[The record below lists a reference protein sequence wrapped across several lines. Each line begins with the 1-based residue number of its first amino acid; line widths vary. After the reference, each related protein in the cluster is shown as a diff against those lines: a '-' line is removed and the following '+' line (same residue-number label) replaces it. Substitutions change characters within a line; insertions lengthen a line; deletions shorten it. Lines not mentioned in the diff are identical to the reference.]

1 MAKNLHEF
9 LRKNIE
15 LAVNDF
21 QMIQP
26 GDRILVGIS
35 GGADSFTLLKVLS
48 GRKIFIPQDIT
59 LIPAYV
65 DLGFRGD
72 DTSHIDSLQS
82 YFEQNGYEYHIDRT
96 AIGLYAHS
104 EKNRKKPCFLCSRMR
119 RTRLFEIADKFNC
132 KKIALGHH
140 KDDIIETLLINI
152 FFAREIAT
160 MNPNQPFFKGKY
172 HVIRPLVYV
181 LEKKIKR
188 YAEMNE
194 FPVFENRCPSAKTS
208 HRNIIK
214 TILQDLER
222 KHKGVKENIFKS
234 LRQVKRNYIWGIIDR
249 D

>member
-1 MAKNLHEF
+1 MAQNIHEF
-9 LRKNIE
+9 IRKNIE

-65 DLGFRGD
+65 DLGFAGE
-72 DTSHIDSLQS
+72 DTSHIQALES
-82 YFEQNGYEYHIDRT
+82 YFEQNGYEYYIDRT
-96 AIGLYAHS
+96 TIGLFAHS

-172 HVIRPLVYV
+172 HVIRPLAYV
-181 LEKKIKR
+181 WEQKIKR
-188 YAEMNE
+188 YALMHE
-194 FPVFENRCPSAKTS
+194 FPVFENLCPTAKTS

-214 TILQDLER
+214 TMLHDLER
-222 KHKGVKENIFKS
+222 KQKGLKENIFKS
-234 LRQVKRNYIWGIIDR
+234 LRQVKRDYIWGIIDS